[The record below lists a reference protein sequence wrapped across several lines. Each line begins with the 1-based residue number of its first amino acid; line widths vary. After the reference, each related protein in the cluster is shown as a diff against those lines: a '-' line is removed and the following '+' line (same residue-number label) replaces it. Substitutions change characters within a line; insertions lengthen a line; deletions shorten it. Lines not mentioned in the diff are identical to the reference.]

1 MKTFERG
8 DKMKKTLTNLLFIG
22 LASFSLTT
30 TLAQVQAQD
39 DTTEEE
45 VTTEV
50 TQDENDE
57 AKSDAQTAMEVAIE
71 IFKEEF
77 PDAEIDQVDVE
88 LKNDGFYE
96 IDIDGFNENQDFE
109 LTVHSENNEIS
120 EREEDEDNDQET
132 ALDFEAL
139 LSLDEASEIALAE
152 VDLEIITQWTLDSDD
167 GRFEWEVEFDED
179 ENDGREATV
188 KIDAE
193 SGEVIDVDLDD

>member
-45 VTTEV
+45 ITTEV

-57 AKSDAQTAMEVAIE
+57 AKSDAQTAMEEAIE

>member
-1 MKTFERG
+1 
-8 DKMKKTLTNLLFIG
+8 MKKTLTNLLFIG

-45 VTTEV
+45 ITTEV

-57 AKSDAQTAMEVAIE
+57 AKSDAQTAMEEAIE

>member
-30 TLAQVQAQD
+30 TLTQVQAQD

-45 VTTEV
+45 ITTEV

-57 AKSDAQTAMEVAIE
+57 AKSDAQTAMEEAIE

>member
-1 MKTFERG
+1 
-8 DKMKKTLTNLLFIG
+8 MKKTLTNLLFIG

-45 VTTEV
+45 ITTEV

-57 AKSDAQTAMEVAIE
+57 AKSDAQTAMEEAIE

-139 LSLDEASEIALAE
+139 LSLDEASEIALTE

>member
-1 MKTFERG
+1 
-8 DKMKKTLTNLLFIG
+8 MKKTLTNLLFIG

-45 VTTEV
+45 ITTEV

-57 AKSDAQTAMEVAIE
+57 AKSDAQAAMEEAIE